1 MEVDLFTT
9 GNIGFIELRVYR
21 QQGETCE
28 PKYVFLRGDSVTI
41 LLLVNGKIAMV
52 EQYRVPIQK
61 STLEAP
67 SGMLDEDGDLVG
79 KAAT

>member
-1 MEVDLFTT
+1 
-9 GNIGFIELRVYR
+9 
-21 QQGETCE
+21 
-28 PKYVFLRGDSVTI
+28 
-41 LLLVNGKIAMV
+41 VNGKIAMV